1 MAETGKPLNQ
11 PFGYK
16 WVGYYTPE
24 DIVKIQ
30 SGAKDAPAVPYTDIP
45 VQAGDLKYADLNNDG
60 TIDDFDKGAIGK
72 PNLPSTTLGWSFG
85 GYWKGFSY
93 FKDHLIIALLS
104 MVQVSNHLKVNSNQY
119 IRNVG
124 RRRNMKRARVLNS
137 HV

>member
-85 GYWKGFSY
+85 GYWKGFSFNVLFQGSFDY
-93 FKDHLIIALLS
+93 SFAIQWYRYRII
-104 MVQVSNHLKVNSNQY
+104 
-119 IRNVG
+119 
-124 RRRNMKRARVLNS
+124 
-137 HV
+137 